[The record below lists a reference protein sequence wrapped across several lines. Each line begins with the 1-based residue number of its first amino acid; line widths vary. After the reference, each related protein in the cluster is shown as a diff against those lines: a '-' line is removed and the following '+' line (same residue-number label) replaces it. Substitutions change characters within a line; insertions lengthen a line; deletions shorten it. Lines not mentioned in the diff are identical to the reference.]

1 MEKIIKIGKQE
12 VRLNNN
18 VAWTMEYRD
27 QFGKDIVPALMPIL
41 ASLME
46 GVSTII
52 SESGSNEVTMADIAD
67 AVQGRSMDVLL
78 PMFQVE
84 FVDVI
89 INVTWAMAK
98 AADETILPPKQW
110 VKQFDEFPLDVVGP
124 AIYDLVLKG
133 FVSSKNLKR
142 LKKIGKDLTNLQPK
156 KNPSRSTK
164 SSSQE
169 SNEA

>member
-1 MEKIIKIGKQE
+1 
-12 VRLNNN
+12 
-18 VAWTMEYRD
+18 MEYRD

-52 SESGSNEVTMADIAD
+52 SESGNNEVTMADIAD

-84 FVDVI
+84 FVDTIV
-89 INVTWAMAK
+89 NVTWAMAK
-98 AADETILPPKQW
+98 AADENIEPPKRW
-110 VKQFDEFPLDVVGP
+110 VRQFEEFPLDVVVP
-124 AIYDLVLKG
+124 AVYELVLKG

-142 LKKIGKDLTNLQPK
+142 LKKVSESLKNLQP
-156 KNPSRSTK
+156 SHSTT
-164 SSSQE
+164 SSSPD
-169 SNEA
+169 SNED